1 MRLRML
7 FNLVNVTEAS
17 EALPRLHDVSEAHR
31 IMMPTS
37 IDVVKTFA
45 LLPPLHQRITR
56 DCERI
61 KDFLS
66 GLKARY
72 WQSRWVQKP

>member
-1 MRLRML
+1 MSLK
-7 FNLVNVTEAS
+7 LVEVPT
-17 EALPRLHDVSEAHR
+17 HDPSGARR

-37 IDVVKTFA
+37 INIKAFA
-45 LLPPLHQRITR
+45 LLPPLHQRISR

-66 GLKARY
+66 GLNARHR
-72 WQSRWVQKP
+72 QSRWVQ